1 VPNYYDAVERK
12 GDLLLRHETKRR
24 WQGLKCS
31 AHAELAVRHLR
42 EVRAPSRSEVSEVP
56 AI

>member
-1 VPNYYDAVERK
+1 MPNYYDAVERK